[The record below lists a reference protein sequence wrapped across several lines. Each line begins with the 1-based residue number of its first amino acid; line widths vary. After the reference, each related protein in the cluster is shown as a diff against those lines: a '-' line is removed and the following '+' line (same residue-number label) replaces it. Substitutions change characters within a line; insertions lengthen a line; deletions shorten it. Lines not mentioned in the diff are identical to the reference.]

1 MKKALKH
8 CEEINRCKIA
18 INKSKS
24 IHLKKQY
31 TKHISRLEKELKGY
45 CKYQKINYKKLWEL
59 FNIKKLLEVDNEK

>member
-24 IHLKKQY
+24 THLKKQY
-31 TKHISRLEKELKGY
+31 TKHISRLEKELKEY
-45 CKYQKINYKKLWEL
+45 CKWQNLNYTLIWKL
-59 FNIKKLLEVDNEK
+59 FNIKKICESE